1 MTGLWSD
8 VRHAARTLTRSRAYT
23 AAVLLTLAIGVG
35 ANTAMFSVLRGVL
48 LRPLPQE
55 NGDRIVRLYQPNAD
69 SETTGLSPL
78 EIADYRAASAVAD
91 IVEYHSMPFTF
102 LGAGDPQGLQTGVVS
117 ANWFHV
123 MGVRPV
129 VGRVFRPGEDQ
140 PGSEPVLV
148 LSWEYWQSAFGGDPG
163 VVGTTLRM
171 NDRVHTIIG
180 VLPQIPR
187 YPSADDIY
195 MPVSSCPFRSS
206 PGWAENRTARQPA
219 FALIR
224 EGRSTSA
231 AVAELRELAAR
242 LHDAY
247 PDAYPADRR
256 MSIAAVPLAELMASD
271 VRRTLLVLLAATASL
286 LLLVCANVTNLTL
299 ARLLRRDAEIATR
312 AALGASPARIARQI
326 ATEVVVL
333 SLAGGAL
340 GIAAAFVTLRPL
352 ATWLQQY
359 TPRATEVRLDA
370 TVLGAALLTAAVAGL
385 VAGLLPAMAR
395 LRRGALLQGTA
406 ARVTAGTR
414 QLRLRNSLIIA
425 QVAIAIVLLTGS
437 GLLFRSMLNLERV
450 SPGFDPERVL
460 TARVDL
466 NWTRYD
472 DAERSARF
480 FRAVEERL
488 AARPF
493 VESVAFA
500 ASFPLDGDPAA
511 SLNVVVQTPRNEI
524 GPETRVAINSV
535 SPGYFDALG
544 VPLLRGRGLT
554 DADANPDAAIAAV
567 VTRSAARRLWGD
579 EDPIGRSVSADG
591 GQTWGTVVGVVADI
605 RHELAGEEEA
615 ILFVHRYRLHST
627 QTRLLVR
634 GNAPL
639 SQLETAVRAAVREVD
654 AEQPV
659 SEVGTIASFR
669 DRSLAPRRVTTAL
682 IAVFA
687 AIALCITVVGLAGL
701 VSYTVAQRSS
711 EIAIRAALGAR
722 PRALI
727 GLVVASAVR
736 LAVAGTLTGL
746 ALAAL
751 GSRSLAGLLF
761 GVPPLDP
768 VTLIGVV
775 ALLVPVVAAAA
786 LLPALRAIR
795 IDPAAA
801 VRRGS

>member
-1 MTGLWSD
+1 
-8 VRHAARTLTRSRAYT
+8 
-23 AAVLLTLAIGVG
+23 
-35 ANTAMFSVLRGVL
+35 
-48 LRPLPQE
+48 
-55 NGDRIVRLYQPNAD
+55 
-69 SETTGLSPL
+69 
-78 EIADYRAASAVAD
+78 
-91 IVEYHSMPFTF
+91 
-102 LGAGDPQGLQTGVVS
+102 
-117 ANWFHV
+117 
-123 MGVRPV
+123 
-129 VGRVFRPGEDQ
+129 
-140 PGSEPVLV
+140 
-148 LSWEYWQSAFGGDPG
+148 
-163 VVGTTLRM
+163 
-171 NDRVHTIIG
+171 
-180 VLPQIPR
+180 
-187 YPSADDIY
+187 
-195 MPVSSCPFRSS
+195 
-206 PGWAENRTARQPA
+206 
-219 FALIR
+219 
-224 EGRSTSA
+224 
-231 AVAELRELAAR
+231 
-242 LHDAY
+242 
-247 PDAYPADRR
+247 
-256 MSIAAVPLAELMASD
+256 MASD

-286 LLLVCANVTNLTL
+286 LLLICANVTNLTL

-340 GIAAAFVTLRPL
+340 GIAVALVTLRPL

-359 TPRATEVRLDA
+359 TPRAAEIRLDA

-395 LRRGALLQGTA
+395 LRRGALLQRTA
-406 ARVTAGTR
+406 ARVTAGAR

-472 DAERSARF
+472 NAERSARF

-567 VTRSAARRLWGD
+567 VTRAAARRLWGD
-579 EDPIGRSVSADG
+579 EDPIGRSISADG

-615 ILFVHRYRLHST
+615 ILFVHRYRQHST

-634 GNAPL
+634 GNAPRP
-639 SQLETAVRAAVREVD
+639 LETAVRAAVHEVD

-659 SEVGTIASFR
+659 TEVGTIASFR

-687 AIALCITVVGLAGL
+687 AIALSSPSSASPASSPIPSRSAPARSRSV
-701 VSYTVAQRSS
+701 QRS
-711 EIAIRAALGAR
+711 AR
-722 PRALI
+722 VHARSSA
-727 GLVVASAVR
+727 LVVARAPYDSPSPAPSR
-736 LAVAGTLTGL
+736 ASSSRAF
-746 ALAAL
+746 

-786 LLPALRAIR
+786 FLPAVRIR
-795 IDPAAA
+795 R
-801 VRRGS
+801 RRGSRGGPGPVAGCGLGRLRRRRLPGPVRHARHVRPLRFGPGQRAVPQCRWRAVHPDGSRADDRP